1 LSAKN
6 FKVSEGQRTTL
17 GKVADS
23 HVAVS
28 FYGKVVDDLTI
39 PTGVALQHPQD
50 GGTLHAGHIFGYSQG
65 HQCFRFTPPRIYML
79 PDPAGPADGCGWDP
93 AQFVVWKLPPDWL
106 TLYFE
111 VQHAT
116 IRDSLTPRI
125 GGDSRLSAGQ
135 CLTIASDCVFDETGN
150 PQPIDRTRS
159 LLSYGINSPEQ
170 ASGVRTRVVN
180 SSTLGVPRFNF
191 QIDANSLKDLAG
203 SWTLGQ
209 LADRIQDSAVPA

>member
-1 LSAKN
+1 
-6 FKVSEGQRTTL
+6 
-17 GKVADS
+17 
-23 HVAVS
+23 
-28 FYGKVVDDLTI
+28 
-39 PTGVALQHPQD
+39 
-50 GGTLHAGHIFGYSQG
+50 
-65 HQCFRFTPPRIYML
+65 ML
-79 PDPAGPADGCGWDP
+79 PDPTGPADDCGWDP
-93 AQFVVWKLPPDWL
+93 AEFVVWKLPSDWL
-106 TLYFE
+106 TIYFD

-116 IRDSLTPRI
+116 VGESLAKAI

-150 PQPIDRTRS
+150 PQPVDRSRP

-191 QIDANSLKDLAG
+191 QIDGNALKDLAG

-209 LADRIQDSAVPA
+209 LADRIQDAAVPV

>member
-1 LSAKN
+1 MPAKN
-6 FKVSEGQRTTL
+6 FKLSEGQRTTL
-17 GKVADS
+17 ARVADS

-28 FYGKVVDDLTI
+28 FYGIVVDDLSI
-39 PTGVALQHPQD
+39 PTGVGLRHPQE
-50 GGTLHAGHIFGYSQG
+50 GGTLRAGHVFGYSKG

-79 PDPAGPADGCGWDP
+79 PDPTGPADGCGWDP
-93 AQFVVWKLPPDWL
+93 ARFVVWKLPPDWL
-106 TLYFE
+106 ALYFE
-111 VQHAT
+111 VKHAT
-116 IRDSLTPRI
+116 IGDSLVPGI
-125 GGDSRLSAGQ
+125 GGESRLSAGQ
-135 CLTIASDCVFDETGN
+135 SLTIASDCVFDETGN

-180 SSTLGVPRFNF
+180 SATLGVPRFNF